1 MKTIRQRLSKL
12 FNHKRNGKDNNDQ
25 QINSAEYNDDSGESV
40 AIKNKSWLHR
50 TQDSIWEIFLMCMG
64 PYM

>member
-1 MKTIRQRLSKL
+1 MKTIRRRLSKL
-12 FNHKRNGKDNNDQ
+12 FNHKRNGEDNNGQ
-25 QINSAEYNDDSGESV
+25 QINSAEYNDDSGKS
-40 AIKNKSWLHR
+40 APIKKKSCLHR

>member
-1 MKTIRQRLSKL
+1 MKTIRRRLSKL
-12 FNHKRNGKDNNDQ
+12 FNHKRNGKGNNGQ
-25 QINSAEYNDDSGESV
+25 QNNCAEMNDDSSECA

-64 PYM
+64 PNM